1 MIYVDQPTL
10 WIPAEGQ
17 RSMLLLARSA
27 LCTGCPA
34 GTGVGTPPAAVPPY
48 ELWAVLTSTDAP
60 IVASLTM
67 ADLGGIYALDS
78 GAPVLLNRQVG
89 PTYCLGMIEGPDIGV
104 DGLWRIVMDQVIWTF
119 DAAIV
124 SLYGM
129 ALVIVEAGGDLAADG
144 LLLAYG
150 RLTTPPASLAAVGDA
165 IKLTAELVP
174 CLCLP
179 PAIPDVPE

>member
-10 WIPAEGQ
+10 FIPAEGQ
-17 RSMLLLARSA
+17 RSMLLLAQSA
-27 LCTGCPA
+27 LCNGCPA
-34 GTGVGTPPAAVPPY
+34 GTGVGTPPAAIPPY
-48 ELWAVLTSTDAP
+48 RVWAVLTTIDAP

-67 ADLGGIYALDS
+67 ADLGGIWTFDS
-78 GAPVLLNRQVG
+78 GGAVQLNG
-89 PTYCLGMIEGPDIGV
+89 EEAPTYCLGMIEGPDIGV

-119 DAAIV
+119 NTLTV
-124 SLYGM
+124 SVYGL
-129 ALVIVEAGGDLAADG
+129 ALVIVALGDDPTTEG

-150 RLTTPPASLAAVGDA
+150 RLTTPPASLAAEGDA